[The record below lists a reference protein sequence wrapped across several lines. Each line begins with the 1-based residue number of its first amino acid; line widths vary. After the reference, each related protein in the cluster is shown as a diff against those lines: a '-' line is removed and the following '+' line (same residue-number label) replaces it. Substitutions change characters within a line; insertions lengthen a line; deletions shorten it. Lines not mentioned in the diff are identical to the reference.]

1 MVARCPAPV
10 LAMPGEAKPARTQQG
25 CSASWAARTNSSR
38 LAKILL
44 TYTSM
49 IQLLHVRDRGK
60 ALLPQYRMAELPKLH
75 TPSCMMPWE
84 LLLPQAFAAFHYI
97 FHVTEFTAPCQGSHQ
112 AITYLQHKEK
122 KRVLFNSRNLL
133 SI

>member
-10 LAMPGEAKPARTQQG
+10 LAMPGKAKPARTQQG
-25 CSASWAARTNSSR
+25 CSASWAARTNSSQ

-44 TYTSM
+44 TYTSI
-49 IQLLHVRDRGK
+49 IQLLHVRDIEK
-60 ALLPQYRMAELPKLH
+60 ALLPQYRMADLPKLY

-84 LLLPQAFAAFHYI
+84 LLLPQTFAVLNYI

-112 AITYLQHKEK
+112 PITYLQQKEK
-122 KRVLFNSRNLL
+122 KRVLFNSKSLL
-133 SI
+133 SM